1 MDSEKMRASAKRRE
15 NKSRYRSWVGRC
27 LAVGAALLFL
37 GAARPA
43 AAGTVSG
50 VVQNGT
56 TNHPVSG
63 ADVILLA
70 LQGGMQAVATVK
82 TDASGH
88 FTITNDGLGAAP
100 MLLRVP
106 YKGVF
111 YHAPVPPNTPSVQV
125 EVYEPTRDPH
135 SFTVTTRA
143 IILQP
148 KGSDL
153 TVGEE
158 YTIENQTQPP
168 VAFYLKDGSF
178 RFELPQGAQLS
189 QVSAWDASKMPVIQG
204 TIDKGSG
211 VEAVDWPFRPGDN
224 GVRISYELP
233 YTSNQATIQSTSI
246 YDVQSVILAVPPG
259 LQVSAA
265 GFSPAQSEQ
274 GFDIYTHAAVAANTP
289 LAISV
294 SGIASAP
301 AASPD
306 NGAQDPSVNSR
317 ADGADAAATTALP
330 PRLDDNVKYILVAG
344 FAALFLLG
352 VIFLWRRPAAQTV
365 GATTSSANEIV
376 APPAQIAPPSVTP
389 AVEKVEREATRSL
402 DELKETLFR
411 LELRHQA
418 GTISEQ
424 DYTRERERTQKIL
437 RDLLKG

>member
-1 MDSEKMRASAKRRE
+1 MHTSKKTELH
-15 NKSRYRSWVGRC
+15 KSTYRSWIARC
-27 LAVGAALLFL
+27 VAVSALLFFS
-37 GAARPA
+37 AALPA

-50 VVQNGT
+50 TVKNGT
-56 TNHPVSG
+56 TNRPVAA

-88 FTITNDGLGAAP
+88 FTITNDALGTAP

-106 YKGVF
+106 YKGVL
-111 YHAPVPPNTPSVQV
+111 YHEPVPPNTPSVQI
-125 EVYEPTRDPH
+125 EVYEPTSDPH
-135 SFTVTTRA
+135 SFAVTTRA

-153 TVGEE
+153 AVGEE
-158 YTIENQTQPP
+158 YTIQNQTNPP
-168 VAFYLKDGSF
+168 VAYYLKDGTF
-178 RFELPQGAQLS
+178 RFQLPQGAQLN
-189 QVSAWDASKMPVIQG
+189 QVSAWGAEGMPVIQG
-204 TIDKGSG
+204 TIDKGNG

-224 GVRISYELP
+224 GVRISYQLP
-233 YTSNQATIQSTSI
+233 YASNHASVQVASA
-246 YDVQSVILAVPPG
+246 YDVQRVILAVPPG

-265 GFSPAQSEQ
+265 GFSPAGNEQ
-274 GFDIYTHAAVAANTP
+274 GFDIYTRNAVAANTP
-289 LAISV
+289 LAISI
-294 SGIASAP
+294 SGTATAP
-301 AASPD
+301 AASAD

-317 ADGADAAATTALP
+317 VDGAEAAASTTTLP

-344 FAALFLLG
+344 FAGLFLLG

-365 GATTSSANEIV
+365 GATASSANEIV
-376 APPAQIAPPSVTP
+376 APPAQTAPP
-389 AVEKVEREATRSL
+389 AAAQMQQVEREATRSL

-424 DYTRERERTQKIL
+424 EYTRERERTQKIL

>member
-1 MDSEKMRASAKRRE
+1 MGMDSENMRASARSQGQ
-15 NKSRYRSWVGRC
+15 KSAYKSWMARC
-27 LAVGAALLFL
+27 MAVSALLFFS
-37 GAARPA
+37 AAWPA

-50 VVQNGT
+50 TVKNGT
-56 TNHPVSG
+56 TNHPVAA

-88 FTITNDGLGAAP
+88 FTITNDALGTAP

-125 EVYEPTRDPH
+125 EVYEPTHDPH

-158 YTIENQTQPP
+158 YTIKNQTQPP

-178 RFELPQGAQLS
+178 RFALPQGAQLS
-189 QVSAWDASKMPVIQG
+189 QVSAWDASGMPVIQG
-204 TIDKGSG
+204 TIDKGKG

-233 YTSNQATIQSTSI
+233 YTSNQATIQSTSV
-246 YDVQSVILAVPPG
+246 YDVQNVILAVPPG

-265 GFSPAQSEQ
+265 GFSPAGSEQ
-274 GFDIYTHAAVAANTP
+274 GFDIYTHAAVAANNP
-289 LAISV
+289 LAISI
-294 SGIASAP
+294 SGTATAP
-301 AASPD
+301 AASAD

-317 ADGADAAATTALP
+317 VDGADAAASTTTLP

-352 VIFLWRRPAAQTV
+352 VIFLWRRPAAQM
-365 GATTSSANEIV
+365 APASSQELASV
-376 APPAQIAPPSVTP
+376 APSAQARPPAATQVQQ
-389 AVEKVEREATRSL
+389 VEREATRSL